1 MIIPRNLTMARIAM
15 AYVLFLALNL
25 GSQAVRVYDLR
36 CEMMQNPWG
45 VDNLTPAL
53 SWKIATD
60 HNGIKQ
66 KAYQILAATSAE
78 LVNEKDANLWNTGK
92 VSSEQSIWVQYAGKK
107 LSSGSVVY
115 WKLKVWD
122 ETGAESNWSA
132 TGRFSVG
139 LLEASD
145 WKGKF
150 IGMERADTTASP
162 MLRKTFQ
169 VTAKQKNAFLHIC
182 TLGYHEIYINGKP
195 ISDDVLAPSVVE
207 YAKRYHSMS
216 YNISPFLKEGS
227 NDIVIWLGK
236 AWYDASTKGVIGKGP
251 YTKAQIDIVDGS
263 KRKTIVAT
271 DKTWRARKSGYYF
284 PGSWSRVKFEG
295 EDVVA
300 SELLTDLSSESLDK
314 ATWQDA
320 YEAPVP
326 ERPISPMTCEPNK
339 IQEKIKPASISRFTR
354 KIWMADMGKS
364 IVGWTKIK
372 FGKLRKGQKIDI
384 SYCDMLGLNGDFE
397 AGVFTDHYTASGE
410 GEETFCNKFNYHAY
424 RYIKITGLDKMPEL
438 DDITAYSIYTGYDTK
453 SSFVCN
459 DADIN
464 AIHNMVHYTF
474 KCLTQSGYMVDC
486 PHLERQGYGGDGN
499 ASILAAQTMY
509 ELYPLYTNWIQA
521 YGDAQEENG
530 DLPHAA
536 PVAHRCGGGPF
547 WCVFIANAPWQT
559 YLQYGDRDILEDYYP
574 HMQRFLRFAESY
586 MENGLVTLNNRWPN
600 TNRRHWFLG
609 DWALPNEEHQLHT
622 RSIDEVN
629 SCALSWAYSI
639 MAKIAKV
646 LNKTEDH
653 VKYTQKH
660 QEMNKLI
667 HKTFYNPSEKTYA
680 SGLQLDLAFP
690 LFVGAT
696 PEEVTKDINQ
706 SLKDITYNRFEGHFF
721 TGLVGIPILTQWL
734 TRAGEAQLMYDMLKQ
749 RSFPGYLYM
758 IENNAT
764 TTWEHWNARRSRIH
778 NCYNGIGSWF
788 YQALGGILPD
798 EQQPAYKHFL
808 IKPQIPDGITFVR
821 TSQPTPYGNIS
832 VDWTKSEQT
841 FDLKIEIPA
850 GTKAT
855 IEVPF
860 KAVSA
865 EIPPSGLIRYGLVY
879 DEKQRDR
886 KTDTPATQYAPDK
899 PIELESGKY
908 RILYH
913 LK

>member
-1 MIIPRNLTMARIAM
+1 
-15 AYVLFLALNL
+15 
-25 GSQAVRVYDLR
+25 
-36 CEMMQNPWG
+36 
-45 VDNLTPAL
+45 
-53 SWKIATD
+53 
-60 HNGIKQ
+60 
-66 KAYQILAATSAE
+66 
-78 LVNEKDANLWNTGK
+78 
-92 VSSEQSIWVQYAGKK
+92 
-107 LSSGSVVY
+107 
-115 WKLKVWD
+115 
-122 ETGAESNWSA
+122 
-132 TGRFSVG
+132 
-139 LLEASD
+139 
-145 WKGKF
+145 
-150 IGMERADTTASP
+150 
-162 MLRKTFQ
+162 
-169 VTAKQKNAFLHIC
+169 
-182 TLGYHEIYINGKP
+182 
-195 ISDDVLAPSVVE
+195 
-207 YAKRYHSMS
+207 
-216 YNISPFLKEGS
+216 
-227 NDIVIWLGK
+227 
-236 AWYDASTKGVIGKGP
+236 
-251 YTKAQIDIVDGS
+251 
-263 KRKTIVAT
+263 
-271 DKTWRARKSGYYF
+271 
-284 PGSWSRVKFEG
+284 
-295 EDVVA
+295 
-300 SELLTDLSSESLDK
+300 
-314 ATWQDA
+314 
-320 YEAPVP
+320 
-326 ERPISPMTCEPNK
+326 
-339 IQEKIKPASISRFTR
+339 
-354 KIWMADMGKS
+354 
-364 IVGWTKIK
+364 
-372 FGKLRKGQKIDI
+372 
-384 SYCDMLGLNGDFE
+384 
-397 AGVFTDHYTASGE
+397 
-410 GEETFCNKFNYHAY
+410 
-424 RYIKITGLDKMPEL
+424 
-438 DDITAYSIYTGYDTK
+438 
-453 SSFVCN
+453 
-459 DADIN
+459 
-464 AIHNMVHYTF
+464 
-474 KCLTQSGYMVDC
+474 MVDC

-706 SLKDITYNRFEGHFF
+706 SLKNITYNRFEGHFF